1 MSKVLLIEDEAGIRR
16 TLTVSLMQEGYEVEP
31 CEDGLSGLARMS
43 NYTGSGKNFDAV
55 ILDIN
60 LPDISGLKVLR
71 FLKEK
76 HPDIPVIMMTGYG
89 DEATEQEIRERK
101 GDAYLE
107 KPIVMNKL
115 DDYLH
120 SLIARKEEILGADA
134 VSSADEVKMTT
145 KSGYAFIKMSDE
157 DQFLPVYQKL
167 YFNEN
172 VMYCDAT
179 RGVFDIVLLLHGKSV
194 AEMEEVTEKIR
205 KMRGV
210 DQVYFAAVEKPV
222 LSDDFA
228 KVIAEMEKFLMENN
242 NSSDFKGMG
251 DCQCSAYAF
260 LEIEPEAFEAVYRHV
275 YFMDNVVSCDTL
287 NGPFKM
293 SLLLKAP
300 TFMEIDE
307 MVTGN
312 IARID
317 GVLRATQCNIIKL
330 LEM

>member
-1 MSKVLLIEDEAGIRR
+1 MSKILLIEDEAGIRR

-43 NYTGSGKNFDAV
+43 NYTESGKDFDAV

-76 HPDIPVIMMTGYG
+76 HPDIPVIMVTGYG
-89 DEATEQEIRERK
+89 DEATEEEIK
-101 GDAYLE
+101 QQNGDAYLE
-107 KPIVMNKL
+107 KPIMMDKL

-120 SLIARKEEILGADA
+120 NLIARKDEILGDDK
-134 VSSADEVKMTT
+134 VEITDEIKMTT
-145 KSGYAFIKMSDE
+145 KSGYAFVKMSDE

-194 AEMEEVTEKIR
+194 EEMEEVTEKIR

-210 DQVYFAAVEKPV
+210 DEVYFSSVEKPV
-222 LSDDFA
+222 LSDDLA
-228 KVIAEMEKFLMENN
+228 KVISEMEKFLLEN
-242 NSSDFKGMG
+242 SSTSDFKGMET
-251 DCQCSAYAF
+251 CQCSAYAF
-260 LEIEPEAFEAVYRHV
+260 LEVEPEAFESVYKHV
-275 YFMDNVVSCDTL
+275 YFMENVVSCDTL
-287 NGPFKM
+287 KGSFRLA
-293 SLLLKAP
+293 LLLKAP